1 MKPTK
6 RQSALGRIKADYA
19 KNGKDTGDASRAY
32 IENRLSYAAF
42 VKARDAGMKI
52 FNGTNKQ
59 ESK

>member
-6 RQSALGRIKADYA
+6 RERALAIIKADFA

-32 IENRLSYAAF
+32 IENRVSFTAYNC
-42 VKARDAGMKI
+42 ARLNGLKI

-59 ESK
+59 